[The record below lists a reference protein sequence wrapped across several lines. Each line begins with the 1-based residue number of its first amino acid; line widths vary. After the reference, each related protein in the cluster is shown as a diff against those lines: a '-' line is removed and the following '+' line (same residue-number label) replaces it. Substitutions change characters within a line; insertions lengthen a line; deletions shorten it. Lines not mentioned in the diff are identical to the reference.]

1 MKVWLCGLEVMANVM
16 LLENNGTKTW
26 SKLQFENRSSA
37 FFHEN
42 FLIGC
47 TVGPMHM
54 LYTNPRISIDYFRY
68 YLELLVF
75 MCFWTCTFAN
85 SIENHYTMAI
95 LGAIHFGSY
104 I

>member
-1 MKVWLCGLEVMANVM
+1 MWLCGLEVMANVM

-37 FFHEN
+37 FFMRVQI

-47 TVGPMHM
+47 AFGPMHM
-54 LYTNPRISIDYFRY
+54 LYTNPRISSIDYFRY

-75 MCFWTCTFAN
+75 MCFGTCTFAN
-85 SIENHYTMAI
+85 SIENH
-95 LGAIHFGSY
+95 
-104 I
+104 